1 MPEYLTH
8 TREMYIGHLVT
19 YKYVLYGQKK
29 AELGKIVWHFQSMIF
44 LQFFFACKFFTNI
57 GKLYLKRKDFSCS
70 FQIWSQNWNI
80 CYSKKVIK
88 ENANICDFLC
98 VRNHFKCARLGPK
111 LWLWS
116 KNDMR
121 PKKSK
126 FSLCILI
133 AIVCGDPMINK
144 DFMG

>member
-1 MPEYLTH
+1 MWEINATIWNWPIFWPSSAHNFYKYWWILIKFSGEVPEYLTH

-29 AELGKIVWHFQSMIF
+29 EELGKIVWHFQSMIF

-80 CYSKKVIK
+80 CYSKKSYK
-88 ENANICDFLC
+88 G
-98 VRNHFKCARLGPK
+98 KCEH
-111 LWLWS
+111 LW
-116 KNDMR
+116 
-121 PKKSK
+121 
-126 FSLCILI
+126 F
-133 AIVCGDPMINK
+133 
-144 DFMG
+144 FMCP